1 MSKVGLIIKREYTTR
16 VRNKTFIL
24 LTFLA
29 PVFYGILLL
38 MPLLATQLGKETRE
52 VKVRDESGK
61 FRDLLPD
68 SHRAQ
73 FSYTD
78 QSLDELKRSI
88 EPENADH
95 YVLYIPKDLDI
106 FHPQG
111 VQLYSRKNIGSGF
124 KLYMDSLIAN
134 RISDLKMQ
142 ELGLP
147 KTRIDSLKTH
157 VDISLIKH
165 TEKGLQ
171 ESSSGATT
179 AASFIGGFLI
189 YIFIFLYGGLV
200 LRGVQEEKQNRVVEI
215 IISSVKP
222 FQLMIGKIIGI
233 ALVGLSQF
241 LVWVLLTVAV
251 TALAG
256 NAMAILSG
264 ASAGMQAQVA
274 EAQNTMV
281 SAVDAINTL
290 NLPLLIGMFM
300 FFFIGGYL
308 LYSSL
313 FAAFA
318 AAVDS
323 QTDIYQFMFPI
334 SLPIVFAITL
344 IPAIIENPD
353 SGLAVALSIV
363 PFTSPVIM
371 MARLPFDVPAWQI
384 MASMAALILGFLF
397 TTWLAAK
404 IYRIGILMYGKKIT
418 YKEVL
423 KGLTYRS

>member
-179 AASFIGGFLI
+179 AASFI
-189 YIFIFLYGGLV
+189 
-200 LRGVQEEKQNRVVEI
+200 
-215 IISSVKP
+215 
-222 FQLMIGKIIGI
+222 
-233 ALVGLSQF
+233 
-241 LVWVLLTVAV
+241 
-251 TALAG
+251 
-256 NAMAILSG
+256 
-264 ASAGMQAQVA
+264 
-274 EAQNTMV
+274 
-281 SAVDAINTL
+281 
-290 NLPLLIGMFM
+290 
-300 FFFIGGYL
+300 
-308 LYSSL
+308 
-313 FAAFA
+313 
-318 AAVDS
+318 
-323 QTDIYQFMFPI
+323 
-334 SLPIVFAITL
+334 
-344 IPAIIENPD
+344 
-353 SGLAVALSIV
+353 
-363 PFTSPVIM
+363 
-371 MARLPFDVPAWQI
+371 
-384 MASMAALILGFLF
+384 
-397 TTWLAAK
+397 
-404 IYRIGILMYGKKIT
+404 
-418 YKEVL
+418 
-423 KGLTYRS
+423 